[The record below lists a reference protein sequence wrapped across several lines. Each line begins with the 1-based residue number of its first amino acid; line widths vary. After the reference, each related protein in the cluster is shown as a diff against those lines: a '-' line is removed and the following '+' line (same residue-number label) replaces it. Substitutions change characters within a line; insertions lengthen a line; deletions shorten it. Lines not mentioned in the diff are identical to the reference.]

1 MCKRNDR
8 LQYIRHSISR
18 GKEKH
23 HRIHGKLHE
32 VFTYLSELF
41 AAADPLNEKMS
52 VLLGIATYSYKR
64 FKEIYEHQLFNSISG
79 RSCVR
84 VLIEDYI
91 MMKYLVKMRLLMM
104 IFGVTI
110 SCMAWAYISWFWQGT
125 GKMVL

>member
-8 LQYIRHSISR
+8 LQYIRHSIFR

-32 VFTYLSELF
+32 VFVYLSELF
-41 AAADPLNEKMS
+41 LTAAPLNEKMS

-64 FKEIYEHQLFNSISG
+64 LKEIYEHQLFNSISG

-91 MMKYLVKMRLLMM
+91 MMKYLVKTSRFMK
-104 IFGVTI
+104 IFGVII
-110 SCMAWAYISWFWQGT
+110 SCMVWGYISSF
-125 GKMVL
+125 